1 MSESLKHWQE
11 THQTSNPRLAKKHG
25 IKLSPAAIKKV
36 LEKHGEKE
44 KDVYGLAKHRKMFDS
59 PEHKKAVAHGK
70 AKQAYE
76 DSHSI

>member
-1 MSESLKHWQE
+1 MKEIHKG
-11 THQTSNPRLAKKHG
+11 AVKKT
-25 IKLSPAAIKKV
+25 